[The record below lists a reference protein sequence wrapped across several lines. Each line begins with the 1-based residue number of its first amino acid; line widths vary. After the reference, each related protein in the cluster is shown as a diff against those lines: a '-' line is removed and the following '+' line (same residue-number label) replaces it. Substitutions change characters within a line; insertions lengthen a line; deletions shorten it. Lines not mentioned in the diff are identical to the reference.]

1 MMPVARTRLGLWL
14 VSAAAIGLELGLM
27 RGLSFQL
34 WSHFA
39 AMIISVALL
48 GFGASGTLLTVV
60 RRGVA
65 GSEKGWLAGL
75 ALAFSLSIP
84 LTWWAV
90 QRVPLDV
97 QFLAWSP
104 SQAGNI
110 MLVQFLLFVP
120 FLLAGGFVGVALMDR
135 PERIAGHYAANL
147 AGSGAGAVAAILLM
161 FVLSTTQMMT
171 ALAGAAFAAG
181 ALLVPWR
188 QRRGAAVVVAGG
200 AALVSVIVW
209 LPMRITM
216 SPYKMLAQSRT
227 WAGTTTLA
235 RVEGPLG
242 RIDVV
247 AGPAIH
253 YAPGLSLQYTRQI
266 PPHALMITDGDQ
278 TSPVYDCKHL
288 EDWTFLDY
296 TTAAVAYHVC
306 TRPRVCVIGAGGGA
320 DVGLALYHRS
330 PRVVALEMNGQ
341 VIGLMTGPLA
351 GRGGS
356 VYRAPGVRV
365 INQEARGYFASTGE
379 TFDVIQLPALDAFGA
394 AGAGLYASQESY
406 LYTVEAFDAALD
418 HLAPGGVLCI
428 TRWARV
434 PPREEL
440 RAFDTAAE
448 ALRRRGLDPSRHLA
462 MIRSWAT
469 VTVQAFVEPISE
481 RQAEAVREFCRRR
494 SFDLCWLP
502 GLQAADV
509 NRYHLLERPYYY
521 EDCLALLGPQR
532 ERFLAD
538 YAFDVAAA
546 TDAKPYFFHSFRWRS
561 LPALAGQL
569 RGTTPAFL
577 EVGYLVMVAAL
588 IQAVV
593 LAVVLILLPLAPGI
607 GGIRGAAG
615 KATVLGYFLLLGA
628 GFMLLEMG
636 FLQKLILYLAHPI
649 YSAAAVIA
657 SFLIFSGLGSQVSG
671 YWRARRAIMWAAAG
685 VVLVAGLYV
694 AGMDAWLRATQSQAV
709 WVRFLVAAAT
719 IAPLAVLM
727 GHMFPAGLRLLG
739 GGSAGL
745 VPWAWAVNGFAS
757 VVATVAAPL
766 VAMQVGLPRLGALA
780 IVCYALAGVVGQ
792 RLGGQRVSSGQA
804 CRP

>member
-1 MMPVARTRLGLWL
+1 MMPVARTRLGLGV
-14 VSAAAIGLELGLM
+14 VSAVVIGLELGLM

-39 AMIISVALL
+39 AMVISVALL
-48 GFGASGTLLTVV
+48 GFGASGTLLTLL

-65 GSEKGWLAGL
+65 GRERGWLAGL

-84 LTWWAV
+84 LAWWAV
-90 QRVPLDV
+90 HRVPLDV
-97 QFLAWSP
+97 QFLAWRP

-110 MLVQFLLFVP
+110 LLVQFLLFVP
-120 FLLAGGFVGVALMDR
+120 FLLAGAFVGVALMDR

-147 AGSGAGAVAAILLM
+147 GGSGAGAVAAVPLMYVLGATPLL
-161 FVLSTTQMMT
+161 T
-171 ALAGAAFAAG
+171 ALAWAAFAAA
-181 ALLVPWR
+181 ALLVSWR
-188 QRRGAAVVVAGG
+188 RRSGAAVVVAAG
-200 AALVSVIVW
+200 AALVLVTAY
-209 LPMRITM
+209 LPMRIQM
-216 SPYKMLAQSRT
+216 SPYKMLAQART
-227 WAGTTTLA
+227 WGGTTTLA
-235 RVEGPLG
+235 HAEGPLG

-253 YAPGLSLQYTRQI
+253 FAPGLSLPYAGQV
-266 PPHALMITDGDQ
+266 PPHVLMITDGDQ
-278 TSPVYDCKHL
+278 TSPVYDCKRP
-288 EDWTFLDY
+288 EEWAFLDY
-296 TTAAVAYHVC
+296 TTAAVAYHV
-306 TRPRVCVIGAGGGA
+306 RPGPRVCVIGAGGGA
-320 DVGLALYHRS
+320 DIGLALYHRS
-330 PRVVALEMNGQ
+330 LRVIALEMNSQ

-351 GRGGS
+351 DRGGG
-356 VYRAPGVRV
+356 VYRAPGVSV
-365 INQEARGYFASTGE
+365 INQEARGYFASSGE
-379 TFDVIQLPALDAFGA
+379 KFDVIQLPALDAFGA

-406 LYTVEAFDAALD
+406 LYTVEAFEAALD
-418 HLAPGGVLCI
+418 HLAPDGVLCV

-469 VTVQAFVEPISE
+469 VTVVAFVQPISA
-481 RQAEAVREFCRRR
+481 QQIEAVREFCRGR

-502 GLQAADV
+502 GLEAGDA
-509 NRYHLLERPYYY
+509 NRYHRLEQPYYY
-521 EDCLALLGPQR
+521 EGCVGLLGPQR

-577 EVGYLVMVAAL
+577 EVGYLVMVAGLA
-588 IQAVV
+588 QAVV
-593 LAVVLILLPLAPGI
+593 LALVLILLPLAPGV
-607 GGIRGAAG
+607 GAIRGAAG
-615 KATVLGYFLLLGA
+615 KASVFVYFLLLGA

-657 SFLIFSGLGSQVSG
+657 SFLIFSGLGSQLSG
-671 YWRARRAIMWAAAG
+671 YWQVRRAIAWSAAG
-685 VVLVAGLYV
+685 IVVVAGLYV
-694 AGMDAWLRATQSQAV
+694 LGMDAWLRATQSQPV
-709 WVRFLVAAAT
+709 WVRFLVAGAT

-727 GHMFPAGLRLLG
+727 GQMFPAGLRLVG
-739 GGSAGL
+739 GASPGL

-766 VAMQVGLPRLGALA
+766 VAMQVGLPRLALMA
-780 IVCYALAGVVGQ
+780 MACYATAGVVGR
-792 RLGGQRVSSGQA
+792 RLGGRRAISA
-804 CRP
+804 